1 MPKVKY
7 FFIDIDLNID
17 GSELKT
23 LLESKNITQNYDVC
37 EYDWLEDGYHFE
49 RKGLFVFD
57 NEYYDLT
64 DDTKEYLED
73 YFCINENVDDVPVIK
88 LSEL

>member
-1 MPKVKY
+1 MKKRKY
-7 FFIDIDLNID
+7 FFIDIDSNIS

-23 LLESKNITQNYDVC
+23 LLESKGITQNYDVC
-37 EYDWLEDGYHFE
+37 EYDWLEDGYHFGE
-49 RKGLFVFD
+49 KGLFVFD

-64 DDTKEYLED
+64 DDENSYLED
-73 YFCINENVDDVPVIK
+73 YFCILEDVKDVPVVK